1 MEATVRALKRSRLAN
16 PIIQCE
22 DGDQA
27 LDYLFRQNE
36 YSDPACSP
44 RPGIILLDLNLPGT
58 DGLEVLRQ
66 IKQDPILRKIP
77 VIILTTSSDER
88 DIQKCY
94 DAGANSFVHKPV
106 NLSSFVD
113 AIQRLH
119 DYWMEISLL
128 PHIDS

>member
-1 MEATVRALKRSRLAN
+1 MKRSRLAN

-36 YSDPACSP
+36 YSDPSCSP
-44 RPGIILLDLNLPGT
+44 RPGMILLDLNLPGT